1 MSQRISVTVDDD
13 TAIVLGVVA
22 TADATQHSAVVTKAL
37 TRYLQGRLRNPAI
50 ARAAKNLG
58 SKMAAETLV
67 AERNHREAGSFT
79 AMVVIMLV
87 ALFAVMGLAIDGG
100 RMIATRTAL
109 LGDASTAAT
118 VAANT
123 PPGGQTAAAE
133 AAVYPPVIF
142 EGVHTTASGS
152 TCVTVSETKPTYVL
166 GLVGI
171 RVFTAVGT
179 SCS

>member
-1 MSQRISVTVDDD
+1 MSQRISVTIDDD

-22 TADATQHSAVVTKAL
+22 TADATQHSAVVAKAL
-37 TRYLQGRLRNPAI
+37 ARYLQGRLRNPAI

-58 SKMAAETLV
+58 SKLAAGALATEHT
-67 AERNHREAGSFT
+67 HREAGSFT
-79 AMVVIMLV
+79 AMTVIMLV

-109 LGDASTAAT
+109 LGDASVAAT

-123 PPGGQTAAAE
+123 PPGGQSAAA
-133 AAVYPPVIF
+133 AAAIHAPVVF
-142 EGVHTTASGS
+142 RGLSTTASGS
-152 TCVTVSETKPTYVL
+152 TCVTVSQTKPTYVL
-166 GLVGI
+166 GIVGI
-171 RVFTAVGT
+171 PTFTAVGT